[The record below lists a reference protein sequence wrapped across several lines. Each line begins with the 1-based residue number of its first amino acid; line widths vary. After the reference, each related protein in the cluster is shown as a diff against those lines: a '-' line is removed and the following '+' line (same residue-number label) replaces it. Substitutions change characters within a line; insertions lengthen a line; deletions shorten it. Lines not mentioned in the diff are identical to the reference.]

1 MRRAPLGFSR
11 APERLTTLHLVCVV
25 TMAGSPLAGSRSA
38 VHNMIAAS
46 GGKIIRSA
54 ASSAEEEHWEV
65 TVAGQT
71 RGDAATGWVLLGA
84 PLDCS
89 GTGRGEARAPRAL
102 RDQGLAQRTGA
113 RDAGDVDATV
123 DDPNR
128 DARTGVIGFE
138 QIRRSSSEIHSTVA
152 AVLAEG
158 EKPLV
163 AGGDC
168 TVLVGA
174 LAAAK
179 ERLGRVGLVFVD
191 GHLDYFGGETSP
203 SGEAA
208 DMDLAFVT
216 GHGPEGLVD
225 LAGPPPIAQP
235 GDIVVMGHR
244 ADPEE
249 GDPRETDLV
258 DERIQLVEAPAI
270 KRGDPERLGRYVA
283 ERLEAQAGHF
293 WVHFD
298 VDVFDQEEMPAVTYP
313 LPDGLGWEHAEALL
327 RPLVGSRRLVGLS
340 VADFVPDKDADG
352 RYARRLVDLVASLF
366 TPRPAKI

>member
-1 MRRAPLGFSR
+1 M
-11 APERLTTLHLVCVV
+11 
-25 TMAGSPLAGSRSA
+25 
-38 VHNMIAAS
+38 
-46 GGKIIRSA
+46 
-54 ASSAEEEHWEV
+54 
-65 TVAGQT
+65 GQT
-71 RGDAATGWVLLGA
+71 KGDAATTGWVLVGA

-89 GTGRGEARAPRAL
+89 GTGRGEARAPEVL
-102 RDQGLAQRTGA
+102 RDAGLAQRTGA

-138 QIRRSSSEIHSTVA
+138 QIRRASSEIDSAVA
-152 AVLAEG
+152 AVLDEG

-163 AGGDC
+163 VGGDC

-179 ERLGRVGLVFVD
+179 ERLGRVGLAFVD

-216 GHGPEGLVD
+216 GYGPEGLVD
-225 LAGPPPIAQP
+225 LAGPPPIAEP
-235 GDIVVMGHR
+235 GDVVVMGHR

-249 GDPRETDLV
+249 GDPREADLV
-258 DERIQLVEAPAI
+258 DERVQLVEAPAI

-283 ERLEAQAGHF
+283 ERLEAQAGRF
-293 WVHFD
+293 WLHFD

-340 VADFVPDKDADG
+340 VADFVPDKDPDG
-352 RYARRLVDLVASLF
+352 RYARHLVDLLAGLF
-366 TPRPAKI
+366 APRPAKI

>member
-1 MRRAPLGFSR
+1 M
-11 APERLTTLHLVCVV
+11 
-25 TMAGSPLAGSRSA
+25 
-38 VHNMIAAS
+38 
-46 GGKIIRSA
+46 
-54 ASSAEEEHWEV
+54 
-65 TVAGQT
+65 AGQT
-71 RGDAATGWVLLGA
+71 KGDAATRWVLVGA

-89 GTGRGEARAPRAL
+89 GTDRGEARAPEAL
-102 RDQGLAQRTGA
+102 RDAGLAERTGA

-128 DARTGVIGFE
+128 DARTGVVGFE
-138 QIRRSSSEIHSTVA
+138 QIRRASSEIDSAVA
-152 AVLAEG
+152 AVLDEG
-158 EKPLV
+158 GKPLV
-163 AGGDC
+163 VGGDC

-179 ERLGRVGLVFVD
+179 ERLGRVGLAFVD

-216 GHGPEGLVD
+216 GYGPEGLVD
-225 LAGPPPIAQP
+225 LAGPPPIAEP
-235 GDIVVMGHR
+235 GDVVVMGHR

-249 GDPRETDLV
+249 GGPRETDLV

-298 VDVFDQEEMPAVTYP
+298 VDVFDQAEMPAVTYP

-327 RPLVGSRRLVGLS
+327 RALVRSRRLVGLS
-340 VADFVPDKDADG
+340 VADFVPDKDPDG
-352 RYARRLVDLVASLF
+352 KVRAPPGRSRRRPLRATAGKDLSGSAPFRNLC
-366 TPRPAKI
+366 

>member
-1 MRRAPLGFSR
+1 MLEVADSTRV
-11 APERLTTLHLVCVV
+11 LTV
-25 TMAGSPLAGSRSA
+25 AGSPLVSSRTA
-38 VHNMIAAS
+38 VHNMMAAS
-46 GGKIIRSA
+46 RGNIFRSA
-54 ASSAEEEHWEV
+54 AKSADKEHWEV

-71 RGDAATGWVLLGA
+71 KDGAATRWVLVGA
-84 PLDCS
+84 PVDCS

-102 RDQGLAQRTGA
+102 RDAGLAQRTGA

-138 QIRRSSSEIHSTVA
+138 QIRRSSKEIHSTVA
-152 AVLAEG
+152 TVLAEG

-179 ERLGRVGLVFVD
+179 ERLGRVGLAFVD

-225 LAGPPPIAQP
+225 LAGPPPIAEP

-244 ADPEE
+244 TDPEE
-249 GDPRETDLV
+249 GGPRETDLV

-283 ERLEAQAGHF
+283 ERLQAQAGRF
-293 WVHFD
+293 WLHFD
-298 VDVFDQEEMPAVTYP
+298 VDVFDQAEMPAITYP

-340 VADFVPDKDADG
+340 VADFVPDKDSDG
-352 RYARRLVDLVASLF
+352 YQARRLVDLVGGLLV
-366 TPRPAKI
+366 

>member
-1 MRRAPLGFSR
+1 M
-11 APERLTTLHLVCVV
+11 
-25 TMAGSPLAGSRSA
+25 M
-38 VHNMIAAS
+38 AAS
-46 GGKIIRSA
+46 RGNIFRSA
-54 ASSAEEEHWEV
+54 AKSSEKVHWEV

-71 RGDAATGWVLLGA
+71 KDGAATRWVLVGA

-89 GTGRGEARAPRAL
+89 GTGRGEARAPTAL
-102 RDQGLAQRTGA
+102 RNAGLAQRTGA

-138 QIRRSSSEIHSTVA
+138 QICRSSKEIHSTVA
-152 AVLAEG
+152 AVLAQG

-179 ERLGRVGLVFVD
+179 ERLGRVGLAFVD

-208 DMDLAFVT
+208 DMDLAFVS
-216 GHGPEGLVD
+216 GHGPEALVD

-244 ADPEE
+244 TDPDE
-249 GDPRETDLV
+249 GGPQGGPRETELV

-283 ERLEAQAGHF
+283 QRLEAQAGPF

-327 RPLVGSRRLVGLS
+327 RPLVGSGRIAGLS

-352 RYARRLVDLVASLF
+352 RYARRLVDLVAGLF
-366 TPRPAKI
+366 APLPAKI

>member
-1 MRRAPLGFSR
+1 M
-11 APERLTTLHLVCVV
+11 
-25 TMAGSPLAGSRSA
+25 
-38 VHNMIAAS
+38 
-46 GGKIIRSA
+46 
-54 ASSAEEEHWEV
+54 
-65 TVAGQT
+65 AGQT
-71 RGDAATGWVLLGA
+71 KGDAATRWVLVGA

-89 GTGRGEARAPRAL
+89 GTDRGEARAPRAL
-102 RDQGLAQRTGA
+102 RDAGLAERTGA

-128 DARTGVIGFE
+128 DARTGVVGFE
-138 QIRRSSSEIHSTVA
+138 QIRRASSEVDSAVA
-152 AVLAEG
+152 EILDDG
-158 EKPLV
+158 GKPLV
-163 AGGDC
+163 VGGDC

-179 ERLGRVGLVFVD
+179 ERLGRVGLAFVD

-216 GHGPEGLVD
+216 GYGPEGLVD
-225 LAGPPPIAQP
+225 LVGPPPIAEP
-235 GDIVVMGHR
+235 GDVVVMGYR
-244 ADPEE
+244 ADPEI
-249 GDPRETDLV
+249 GDPPETDLV

-293 WVHFD
+293 WLHFD
-298 VDVFDQEEMPAVTYP
+298 VDVFDQAEMPAVTYS

-327 RPLVGSRRLVGLS
+327 RALVRSRRLVGLS
-340 VADFVPDKDADG
+340 VADFVPDKDPDG
-352 RYARRLVDLVASLF
+352 RYARRLVDLVAGLF
-366 TPRPAKI
+366 APRPAKI

>member
-1 MRRAPLGFSR
+1 M
-11 APERLTTLHLVCVV
+11 
-25 TMAGSPLAGSRSA
+25 
-38 VHNMIAAS
+38 
-46 GGKIIRSA
+46 
-54 ASSAEEEHWEV
+54 
-65 TVAGQT
+65 AGQT
-71 RGDAATGWVLLGA
+71 KGNAATGWVLVGA

-89 GTGRGEARAPRAL
+89 GTGRGEARAPAAL
-102 RDQGLAQRTGA
+102 RDAGLGQRTGV

-138 QIRRSSSEIHSTVA
+138 HICRASSEIYSAVA
-152 AVLAEG
+152 AVLDEG
-158 EKPLV
+158 GKPLV
-163 AGGDC
+163 VGGDC

-179 ERLGRVGLVFVD
+179 ERLGRVGLAFVD
-191 GHLDYFGGETSP
+191 GHFDFFGGETSP

-216 GHGPEGLVD
+216 GYGPEGLVD
-225 LAGPPPIAQP
+225 LAGPPPIAEP
-235 GDIVVMGHR
+235 GDVVVMGHR

-249 GDPRETDLV
+249 GDPREADLV
-258 DERIQLVEAPAI
+258 DERVQLVEAPAI

-283 ERLEAQAGHF
+283 ERLEAQAGRF

-340 VADFVPDKDADG
+340 VADFVPDKDTDG
-352 RYARRLVDLVASLF
+352 RYARRLVDLVAGLF
-366 TPRPAKI
+366 APRPAKI

>member
-1 MRRAPLGFSR
+1 M
-11 APERLTTLHLVCVV
+11 
-25 TMAGSPLAGSRSA
+25 
-38 VHNMIAAS
+38 
-46 GGKIIRSA
+46 
-54 ASSAEEEHWEV
+54 
-65 TVAGQT
+65 AGQT
-71 RGDAATGWVLLGA
+71 KGDAATRWVLVGA

-89 GTGRGEARAPRAL
+89 GTDRGEARAPRAL
-102 RDQGLAQRTGA
+102 RDAGLAERTGA

-128 DARTGVIGFE
+128 DARTGVVGFE
-138 QIRRSSSEIHSTVA
+138 QIRRASSEVDSAVA
-152 AVLAEG
+152 EVLDEG
-158 EKPLV
+158 GKPLV
-163 AGGDC
+163 VGGDC

-179 ERLGRVGLVFVD
+179 ERLGRVGLAFVD

-216 GHGPEGLVD
+216 GYGPEGLVD
-225 LAGPPPIAQP
+225 LAGPPPIAEP
-235 GDIVVMGHR
+235 GDVVVMGHR
-244 ADPEE
+244 ADPEV
-249 GDPRETDLV
+249 GDPPETDLV

-298 VDVFDQEEMPAVTYP
+298 VDVFDQAEMPAVTYP

-327 RPLVGSRRLVGLS
+327 RALVRSRRLVGLS

-352 RYARRLVDLVASLF
+352 KYARRLVDLVAGLF
-366 TPRPAKI
+366 APRPAKI

>member
-1 MRRAPLGFSR
+1 M
-11 APERLTTLHLVCVV
+11 
-25 TMAGSPLAGSRSA
+25 
-38 VHNMIAAS
+38 
-46 GGKIIRSA
+46 
-54 ASSAEEEHWEV
+54 
-65 TVAGQT
+65 TVQT
-71 RGDAATGWVLLGA
+71 KGDAATRWVIVGA

-89 GTGRGEARAPRAL
+89 GTDRGEARAPKAL
-102 RDQGLAQRTGA
+102 RDAGLAQRTGA

-123 DDPNR
+123 DVPNR

-138 QIRRSSSEIHSTVA
+138 QIRRASSETYSTVA
-152 AVLAEG
+152 AVLDEG
-158 EKPLV
+158 GKPLV
-163 AGGDC
+163 VGGDC

-179 ERLGRVGLVFVD
+179 ERLGRVGLAFVD

-208 DMDLAFVT
+208 DMDLALVS

-244 ADPEE
+244 IDPVE
-249 GDPRETDLV
+249 GGPRETDLV

-298 VDVFDQEEMPAVTYP
+298 VDVFDQEELPAVTYP
-313 LPDGLGWEHAEALL
+313 LPDGLGWEQAEALL
-327 RPLVGSRRLVGLS
+327 RPLVGSGRVVGLS
-340 VADFVPDKDADG
+340 VADFVPDKDPDG
-352 RYARRLVDLVASLF
+352 RYARRLVDLVAGLF
-366 TPRPAKI
+366 APRPAKI

>member
-1 MRRAPLGFSR
+1 M
-11 APERLTTLHLVCVV
+11 T
-25 TMAGSPLAGSRSA
+25 
-38 VHNMIAAS
+38 
-46 GGKIIRSA
+46 
-54 ASSAEEEHWEV
+54 
-65 TVAGQT
+65 GQT
-71 RGDAATGWVLLGA
+71 KGDTATGWVLVGA

-89 GTGRGEARAPRAL
+89 GTGRGEARAPEAL
-102 RDQGLAQRTGA
+102 RDAGLAYRTGA

-128 DARTGVIGFE
+128 DAATGVIGFE
-138 QIRRSSSEIHSTVA
+138 QIRRSSSQIHSTVA
-152 AVLAEG
+152 ALLAQG

-163 AGGDC
+163 VGGDC

-179 ERLGRVGLVFVD
+179 ERLWRVGLAFVD

-208 DMDLAFVT
+208 DMDLAFVS

-225 LAGPPPIAQP
+225 LAGQPPIAEP

-244 ADPEE
+244 ADTEE
-249 GDPRETDLV
+249 GGPRETDLV
-258 DERIQLVEAPAI
+258 DERIQLVEALAI

-298 VDVFDQEEMPAVTYP
+298 VDVFDQEEMAAVTYP
-313 LPDGLGWEHAEALL
+313 LPDGLGWEQVEALL
-327 RPLVGSRRLVGLS
+327 RPLVGSGRLVGLS
-340 VADFVPDKDADG
+340 VADFVPDKDPDG

-366 TPRPAKI
+366 TPRLAKI